1 MDAAATTSATTTTL
15 APGGNRSDS
24 GEEAPAH
31 VAVHLGDVLEEAGVD
46 VEDVAR
52 VGITTGGTAEEE
64 GHLAVGHSLLGEV
77 VVEDNGV
84 LDVAAEVLAM
94 VAPV

>member
-1 MDAAATTSATTTTL
+1 M
-15 APGGNRSDS
+15 
-24 GEEAPAH
+24 
-31 VAVHLGDVLEEAGVD
+31 HLGNVLEEAGVD